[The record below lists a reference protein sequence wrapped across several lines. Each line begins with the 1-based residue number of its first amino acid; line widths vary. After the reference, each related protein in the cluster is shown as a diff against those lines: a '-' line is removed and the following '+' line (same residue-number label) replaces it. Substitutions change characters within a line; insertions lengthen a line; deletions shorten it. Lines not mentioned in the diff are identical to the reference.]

1 MHVEADLTTQDYD
14 AFLSLATRR
23 ATTGV
28 SKPSV
33 RVRFWLLLTLSFIL
47 WIALGFSLPFFS
59 EPLSASQVFSLYFV
73 YVLLAFFWGRHT
85 RRAMSPEHGGTV
97 LGPHTFSLTPEGI
110 EDRGSFSSTL
120 TQWPA
125 VQAVEETPEHLF
137 LFIDTTVAHIIPKR
151 CFTQPEDYDA
161 FLQELQAYL
170 PSSCRIV
177 EAITSPRVR
186 ARRQL
191 SFAAL
196 ILLTVF
202 LSSLLLA
209 KIPRYLAHNN
219 QEEATENTWSKE
231 WEEGEDL
238 LYSQTALVEQQTAAM
253 LPQRPGVVDSYFV
266 GFGSDADQ
274 DVFMKEALYA
284 QQVFDRQYD
293 TRGRSIALVNNAK
306 TKKDLPLASLT
317 NLRTT
322 LRSLGKKLNREED
335 ILFLFLTSHG
345 SRDHLL
351 SVDYWP
357 LPLRELSSTALA
369 DILKESGIKWRVI
382 LISACY
388 SGGFIDN
395 LKNDQTLIITSASAT
410 RTSFGCG
417 EEDELTYFGRAFLQ
431 DQLEHGIGL
440 LQAFS
445 GATSLI
451 RQREAE
457 RKLKASNPQISSPP
471 AILQKLK
478 KLEARLETTKPH
490 G

>member
-1 MHVEADLTTQDYD
+1 MHIEADLTTQDYD

-23 ATTGV
+23 ANTGV
-28 SKPSV
+28 SKSNV
-33 RVRFWLLLTLSFIL
+33 RIRFWLLLTLSFVL
-47 WIALGFSLPFFS
+47 WIVLVAALSFFS
-59 EPLSASQVFSLYFV
+59 DSLSASQAFSLYAV
-73 YVLLAFFWGRHT
+73 YAVLAFLWRRHA
-85 RRAMSPEHGGTV
+85 RQVMSPEHGGTL
-97 LGPHTFSLTPEGI
+97 LGPHTFALTPEGI
-110 EDRGSFSSTL
+110 EDRGAFSSTL

-125 VQAVEETPEHLF
+125 IQAVEETPEHLF
-137 LFIDTTVAHIIPKR
+137 LFTDTTAAHIIPKR
-151 CFTQPEDYDA
+151 SFPQPAEYDT
-161 FLQELQAYL
+161 FLEELHTYL
-170 PSSCRIV
+170 RSSGRIM
-177 EAITSPRVR
+177 EATTSPRVR
-186 ARRQL
+186 ARQE
-191 SFAAL
+191 FAFIAL
-196 ILLTVF
+196 LLVIAVP
-202 LSSLLLA
+202 SSLLLSQML
-209 KIPRYLAHNN
+209 RYPARNN
-219 QEEATENTWSKE
+219 HEEATESTSSKE
-231 WEEGEDL
+231 WKDGEDL
-238 LYSQTALVEQQTAAM
+238 LYAQAALVDKQTAAL

-293 TRGRSIALVNNAK
+293 TRGRSIVLVNNAK
-306 TKKDLPLASLT
+306 TKNELPLASLT

-345 SRDHLL
+345 SHDHTL

-369 DILKESGIKWRVI
+369 DMLKASGIKWRVI

-388 SGGFIDN
+388 SGGFIDD

-431 DQLEHGIGL
+431 EQLEQGIDL

-451 RQREAE
+451 RQREAAQ
-457 RKLKASNPQISSPP
+457 KLKASNPQLSSPP

-478 KLEARLETTKPH
+478 SLEARLEITKPQ